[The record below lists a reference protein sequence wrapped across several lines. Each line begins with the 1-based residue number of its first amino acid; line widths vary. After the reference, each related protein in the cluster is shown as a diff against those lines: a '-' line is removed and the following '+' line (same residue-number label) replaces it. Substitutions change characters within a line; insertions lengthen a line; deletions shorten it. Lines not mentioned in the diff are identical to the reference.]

1 VDEEMKSLKLKKP
14 VLAIISL
21 LSLSG
26 ILIDVYAN
34 FLKGGIVASISIF
47 KYFTLQSNFFVFVFS
62 FLALCDFRFV
72 TDKPDFKKLLSPITS
87 YIFLTGITYLIIL
100 APTSHAVGLQKT
112 ASILLHYIVPPLM
125 FLYWLFFEDRKLKY
139 NDIWTWMIYPFLF
152 MLWGLGLAII
162 KGDYLYPFFDISK
175 LGVLV
180 VPYLMAMALAFA
192 SIGLLLVFLNRS
204 VKLVDS
210 KSAS

>member
-1 VDEEMKSLKLKKP
+1 VDEEMKSVTLKKP

-21 LSLSG
+21 ISLSG

-47 KYFTLQSNFFVFVFS
+47 KYFTLQSNLFVFVFS

-72 TDKPDFKKLLSPITS
+72 TDRPGFKKLLSPITS
-87 YIFLTGITYLIIL
+87 YIFLTGVTYLIIL
-100 APTSHAVGLQKT
+100 APTSNAAGLQKVAT
-112 ASILLHYIVPPLM
+112 VLLHYCTPPLM

-139 NDIWTWMIYPFLF
+139 NDIWAWMIYPFLF

-175 LGVLV
+175 LGILV

-192 SIGLLLVFLNRS
+192 LIGFLLVFLKKS

-210 KSAS
+210 QSAS